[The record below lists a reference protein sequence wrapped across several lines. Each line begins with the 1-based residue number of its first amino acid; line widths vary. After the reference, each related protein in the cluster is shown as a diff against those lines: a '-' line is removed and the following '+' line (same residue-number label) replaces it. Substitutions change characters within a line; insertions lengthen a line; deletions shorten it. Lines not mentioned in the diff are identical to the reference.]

1 MDDKK
6 NWRLYNSIKNFKT
19 WIILDD
25 MIAVMLSNKKLN
37 PIGYELF
44 VRGRKL
50 NIFLYLSHN
59 LALVYQK
66 ILDLI
71 VHTILSWKFKTR
83 ASTNLI

>member
-1 MDDKK
+1 
-6 NWRLYNSIKNFKT
+6 
-19 WIILDD
+19 

-71 VHTILSWKFKTR
+71 VHTILS
-83 ASTNLI
+83 